1 MKGAKLVQWLG
12 VRLEPSFCL
21 RVSAKAGVSIAERSL
36 GEVQSWV
43 LGSQIDSWCEY
54 GKVGTSGV
62 RTRVRNMLKP

>member
-21 RVSAKAGVSIAERSL
+21 RVSAKAGVSFAERSL

-43 LGSQIDSWCEY
+43 LGSQIDSWCE
-54 GKVGTSGV
+54 
-62 RTRVRNMLKP
+62 